1 MSIEEILII
10 MIFGITAVALIL
22 SLLLITNI
30 IRDKDTPRD

>member
-1 MSIEEILII
+1 MSVENLLLL
-10 MIFGITAVALIL
+10 MIFGITAVALVL